1 MKYQIVGMMYEYSDQ
16 EQAILEDEN
25 GEQVF
30 VDVLDGCPK
39 TEYFKNWFA
48 NQDISYIDAIYFRYL
63 VDKYRLYVETFDI
76 EADNEYEYF
85 SKIRTLLYSKWF
97 SWLTERF
104 KDKTIMLR
112 NVDDVAVRYHQCVG
126 AYIDNELVATA
137 SIDCY
142 QEFIIENLYKV
153 LMIFE
158 INE

>member
-1 MKYQIVGMMYEYSDQ
+1 MKYQIVGMMYEHSDQ

-30 VDVLDGCPK
+30 VDVLEGCPK

-48 NQDISYIDAIYFRYL
+48 NQDIDYVDAIYFRYL

-112 NVDDVAVRYHQCVG
+112 NADDVAVRYHQCVC

-142 QEFIIENLYKV
+142 APSIENKYKV